1 MTRRKPKTTVD
12 ETQVWISPFPQD
24 STNQVPIDLFEE
36 DRDLGSRQWTLLR
49 YSTEAWP
56 PEIPVPVFFSE
67 YKNAEAL
74 KIPDIFKSK
83 GSILMSE
90 RARDV
95 FAGVDMGRNEM
106 IEVPLL
112 DFKRTK
118 RLAGRWF
125 ALRVLERKEGIDLA
139 NSDTGTE
146 EYMKP
151 ASGDHVL
158 IHATGLSGQ
167 KFWSYRARSGFKPR
181 KGVAVFRGTHEGV
194 DLWYDPLLAQ
204 KAFFVTDRLYR
215 ALRAAKLK
223 TRALHFVEA
232 IMTGEEN

>member
-1 MTRRKPKTTVD
+1 MTRRKPNTTVD

-24 STNQVPIDLFEE
+24 GTNEVPIDLFEE
-36 DRDLGSRQWTLLR
+36 DRDLRARQATLLR
-49 YSTEAWP
+49 DSTEAWP
-56 PEIPVPVFFSE
+56 PEIPLPVFFSE
-67 YKNAEAL
+67 YKNSEAL
-74 KIPDIFKSK
+74 KIPDIFTSK
-83 GSILMSE
+83 MLILMSE

-95 FAGVDMGRNEM
+95 FAGVDMGHNEM

-118 RLAGRWF
+118 HLAGRWF
-125 ALRVLERKEGIDLA
+125 ALRVLERKAGIDLA
-139 NSDTGTE
+139 NSDTGTK
-146 EYMKP
+146 EYMQP

-158 IHATGLSGQ
+158 IHATGLRGHKS
-167 KFWSYRARSGFKPR
+167 WRYRVLPGFKPR
-181 KGVAVFRGTHEGV
+181 KGVAVFRGTHEGA

-232 IMTGEEN
+232 IMTDEGN